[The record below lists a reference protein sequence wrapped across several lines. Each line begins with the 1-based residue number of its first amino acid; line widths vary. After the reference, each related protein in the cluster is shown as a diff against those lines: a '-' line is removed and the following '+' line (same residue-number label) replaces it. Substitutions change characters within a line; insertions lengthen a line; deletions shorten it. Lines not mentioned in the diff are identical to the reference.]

1 MTTTEMKPGTLVQIK
16 DEWLNPG
23 ERKVPYLV
31 VEDRYD
37 RVLMKMLPKYDHS
50 TFCTVEVCSKDY
62 LDVVDSDFIPPEV

>member
-1 MTTTEMKPGTLVQIK
+1 MTTTEMKPGTLVKIK

-50 TFCTVEVCSKDY
+50 TFGTVEVCSKDY
-62 LDVVDSDFIPPEV
+62 IDVVDPDFIPPEV